1 MAAQMITANGIE
13 QCYET
18 TGPEGAPWVTLVHG
32 SGDNRNGWWLQVPA
46 LAESFRVLTYDV
58 RGHGDTETPEDDS
71 LSQRTFVDD
80 LAALLDGLGIERTA
94 LIGYSMGG
102 GIVRNFAATHPNRVW
117 GAVISNGGRLDPPP
131 PANEEEARAAQAM
144 RQERMAGIRAG
155 GMDFV
160 FEGWREQVY
169 TPEFLVAR
177 PEIVEAH
184 YAVTTANDPEK
195 YVRVMAGMG
204 GPSGVD
210 VANITS
216 PTLIIVGAGDQYTG
230 PEAAQ
235 ALAEAMTGTQAGV
248 EVFPTRHG
256 TPFERH
262 EEYNRTLLDFLNE
275 NKPTN

>member
-1 MAAQMITANGIE
+1 
-13 QCYET
+13 
-18 TGPEGAPWVTLVHG
+18 
-32 SGDNRNGWWLQVPA
+32 
-46 LAESFRVLTYDV
+46 
-58 RGHGDTETPEDDS
+58 
-71 LSQRTFVDD
+71 
-80 LAALLDGLGIERTA
+80 
-94 LIGYSMGG
+94 
-102 GIVRNFAATHPNRVW
+102 
-117 GAVISNGGRLDPPP
+117 
-131 PANEEEARAAQAM
+131 M
-144 RQERMAGIRAG
+144 REERMAGIRAG

-235 ALAEAMTGTQAGV
+235 ALAEAMTGTQTGV

-262 EEYNRTLLDFLNE
+262 EEYNRTLLDFLNA
-275 NKPTN
+275 NKPGN